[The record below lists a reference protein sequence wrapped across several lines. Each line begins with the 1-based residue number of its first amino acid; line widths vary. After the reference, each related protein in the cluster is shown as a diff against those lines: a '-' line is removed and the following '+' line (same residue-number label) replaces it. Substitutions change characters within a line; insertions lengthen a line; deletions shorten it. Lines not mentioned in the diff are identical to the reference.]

1 MSVRERTTSGP
12 TLMQRV
18 WTWLHHQPVPMQNG
32 SIVEAM
38 GITRNQCFCA
48 LRDLKRV
55 NAVRLGRGR
64 GAKGAPGRP
73 VWRTVGEICPEDRRL
88 RPKLASDPLELQ
100 RKRRAE
106 ERSGIYGR
114 YKLIELEK
122 AWCWPATQRN
132 APALGADD

>member
-18 WTWLHHQPVPMQNG
+18 WTWLHNQPVPMQNG

-88 RPKLASDPLELQ
+88 RPKPANDPRELQ

-106 ERSGIYGR
+106 ERSGVYRR
-114 YKLIELEK
+114 YQLIELEK
-122 AWCWPATQRN
+122 AWPVLATQRI

>member
-1 MSVRERTTSGP
+1 MGNRERTTSGP

-18 WTWLHHQPVPMQNG
+18 WIWLHNQPQPMQNG
-32 SIVEAM
+32 SIVEGL

-88 RPKLASDPLELQ
+88 RSKPANDPRELQ

-106 ERSGIYGR
+106 ERSGVYRR
-114 YKLIELEK
+114 YQLIELEK
-122 AWCWPATQRN
+122 AWPVLATQRI